1 MKLRYV
7 VIIVLSLLIGA
18 AILYSRSKPEMHL
31 EIVTPQVQDIRA
43 YVDEQAVT
51 ELPHD
56 YLIAMPIAGWL
67 QPITLREG
75 DAVKQDQIVAR
86 LEVDDLQDRVRQVE
100 NRIAELDTKIR
111 QTKDNRLENNAMV
124 QALATVKSFDETV
137 KAAEAKAKASQA
149 VAEFA
154 RSEIERLRRIQASQA
169 ASERELRSAET
180 DARRAEAEHQS
191 DLLQLAA
198 LKTLAAVSYIFPKG
212 VGDYIDRKSFDREGY
227 EQQLAEAKTQLEIE
241 KRNLSRADM
250 KSPVDGVVLG
260 RHQTRRQY
268 LAAGTPL
275 LTLGRLDDME
285 VIAEILTERATHL
298 SVGDPVDVYGEAIGP
313 APISAKI
320 SRVYPAGFRKISSL
334 GVEQQR
340 VNVAVKLDHRPEK
353 LGVAF
358 RVMVRIYYASAPG
371 AITLPRTALFRS
383 RRGDWQVM
391 RVVDGLTRLQTV
403 KVGLMNDELAEIVE
417 GLSRDDALVAKP
429 SSEVVAGLRVAAI
442 SHE

>member
-1 MKLRYV
+1 MKLRYILIA
-7 VIIVLSLLIGA
+7 IIAVLIA
-18 AILYSRSKPEMHL
+18 AMVLYNRAKPDMHL
-31 EIVTPQVQDIRA
+31 EIVTPRVADIRA

-75 DAVKQDQIVAR
+75 DAVRKDQIVAR
-86 LEVDDLQDRVRQVE
+86 LEVDDLQDRVSQAE
-100 NRIAELDTKIR
+100 HRIAELETKIR

-124 QALATVKSFDETV
+124 QAIATVKSFDETV
-137 KAAEAKAKASQA
+137 RAAEAQAKASQA

-154 RSEIERLRRIQASQA
+154 RSEIDRLRKIQESQA
-169 ASERELRSAET
+169 ASEREIRAAET

-198 LKTLAAVSYIFPKG
+198 LKTLAAVSYIFPKA
-212 VGDYIDRKSFDREGY
+212 VSDYIDRKSFDRESY

-241 KRNLSRADM
+241 KRNLSRADV
-250 KSPVDGVVLG
+250 KSPIDGVVLE
-260 RHQTRRQY
+260 RHQTQRQY

-275 LTLGRLDDME
+275 LTLGRLEDME

-313 APISAKI
+313 TPIPAKV
-320 SRVYPAGFRKISSL
+320 SRIYPAGFKKISSL

-340 VNVAVKLDHRPEK
+340 VNVAVKMDHRPEK

-358 RVMVRIYYASAPG
+358 RVMVRIYYARSDG
-371 AITLPRTALFRS
+371 AVVLPRTALFRS
-383 RRGDWQVM
+383 QRGDWQVM
-391 RVVDGLTRLQTV
+391 RVVSGVTQLQSV
-403 KVGLMNDELAEIVE
+403 KVGLLNDEQAEIAQ
-417 GLSRDDALVAKP
+417 GLAKDDAVVAKP
-429 SSEVVAGLRVAAI
+429 SSEVVPGLKVAAI